1 MSSHDLENSKIS
13 FKNTEKTHQILY
25 YSCRFGQR
33 VVPGLT
39 MMVPGRTRRALSIAH
54 VGVQKG
60 PFLVPQKRRIPAQI
74 PPKPSIFDADSVNEW
89 FQV

>member
-1 MSSHDLENSKIS
+1 MSSHDLENPKIP

-39 MMVPGRTRRALSIAH
+39 MVVPGGTRRALSIAH

-60 PFLVPQKRRIPAQI
+60 PSLAPQKCRIPARI
-74 PPKPSIFDADSVNEW
+74 PPKPSIFDVDSVNEW